1 LILRDV
7 VRYWHE
13 VAIAISLR
21 DYSIIDPVTMMFPV
35 QPGPTYTT
43 RAVAIGHLALYDAL
57 VGITGQEKTYLT
69 YDALP
74 VVPGGARHH
83 RCALAQLRLH
93 SCAWRKG
100 VRMPGVE
107 GNTRYSG
114 RCSRCRMQPNYI
126 EFGWSRQVMSCH
138 ESGAQLP
145 SNTVGLLLSGLH
157 TRLSL
162 GTVLMLD

>member
-1 LILRDV
+1 VLGKGGAFALQQPGADSILRDV

-21 DYSIIDPVTMMFPV
+21 DYSIIGPGFPV

-43 RAVAIGHLALYDAL
+43 RAVAIAHLALYDAL
-57 VGITGQEKTYLT
+57 VGITRQEKTYLT

-93 SCAWRKG
+93 SCALRKD
-100 VRMPGVE
+100 VPALCARM
-107 GNTRYSG
+107 
-114 RCSRCRMQPNYI
+114 
-126 EFGWSRQVMSCH
+126 
-138 ESGAQLP
+138 
-145 SNTVGLLLSGLH
+145 
-157 TRLSL
+157 
-162 GTVLMLD
+162 